1 MSANSKK
8 VFHDTSLQFP
18 SPAGKI
24 AKMRTVIREAPSHKQ
39 TSAVVMEIVATI
51 MRMTKKPM
59 SSNVKSSTNSNAKPS
74 TNSNARPKTNSNAS
88 PPTDRNVKPSM
99 MKSAKPFT
107 TTSARRLSAIRY
119 DSYIAL
125 DQVQS

>member
-8 VFHDTSLQFP
+8 VFYDTYLQFP

-24 AKMRTVIREAPSHKQ
+24 AKMRSVIREAPSHKQ

-59 SSNVKSSTNSNAKPS
+59 SSNVKPSTKSNAKPS
-74 TNSNARPKTNSNAS
+74 TKSNARPKTNTSVNTS
-88 PPTDRNVKPSM
+88 MNGSVKPSM
-99 MKSAKPFT
+99 
-107 TTSARRLSAIRY
+107 I
-119 DSYIAL
+119 
-125 DQVQS
+125 